1 MTSIQSGVDWP
12 CGTKSG
18 NPRYPFDA
26 LHQFVF
32 SSTTDA
38 DGCIVIPRNPH
49 HDACAV
55 AGIDGLTIHGLHRS
69 FKSLTEWLEIPAG
82 VVAQIMGHKPSA
94 TAEKHYIVR
103 PLDLLRMHHERI
115 EAWILEQAGV
125 KFDSA
130 SEVSKLRVV
139 A

>member
-1 MTSIQSGVDWP
+1 MAWIGHAGQSR
-12 CGTKSG
+12 GT
-18 NPRYPFDA
+18 R
-26 LHQFVF
+26 
-32 SSTTDA
+32 
-38 DGCIVIPRNPH
+38 VIP
-49 HDACAV
+49 
-55 AGIDGLTIHGLHRS
+55 LTLYI
-69 FKSLTEWLEIPAG
+69 SLFFPALQPLVG
-82 VVAQIMGHKPSA
+82 ASSYPA
-94 TAEKHYIVR
+94 THITTLYTVR